1 MKREKRMSVY
11 TFIMD
16 YDGGTYVSQVRSSS
30 PIGAARKWAQSFD
43 TRGVEG
49 IGEASKL
56 QMVNELNSGF
66 EEPVPLEGMLNTW
79 CIHFVLRGKSALVN
93 FVKTDTE

>member
-1 MKREKRMSVY
+1 MSVY

-56 QMVNELNSGF
+56 QMVNEVESGYKK
-66 EEPVPLEGMLNTW
+66 PVPLDGMLNTW
-79 CIHFVLRGKSALVN
+79 FVSFLLRGKLAKVN
-93 FVKTDTE
+93 LVKTDIE